1 MSNFS
6 PNEAPLIKLGHGV
19 DVLELNART
28 SIMGLMVHV
37 TCWEHELQTA
47 PIKEKVKDSVKWAME
62 YLIAEGFIATVK
74 GWHVAVSVMGHPPK
88 E

>member
-6 PNEAPLIKLGHGV
+6 PNEEPRIKLGHGV
-19 DVLELNART
+19 DVIELDKT
-28 SIMGLMVHV
+28 SSVMGLMVHV
-37 TCWEHELQTA
+37 NCWEHELQTE
-47 PIKEKVKDSVKWAME
+47 PIKQKVKASVKWAME